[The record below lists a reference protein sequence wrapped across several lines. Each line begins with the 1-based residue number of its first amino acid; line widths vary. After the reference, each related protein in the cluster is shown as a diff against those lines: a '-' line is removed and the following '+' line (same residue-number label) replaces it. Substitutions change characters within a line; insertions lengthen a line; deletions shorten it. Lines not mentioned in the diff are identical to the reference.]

1 MTKPFNY
8 SILNGVFPHDW
19 KIAKVIP
26 LYKKGLK
33 TMLDNYRPIS
43 ILPAISKAMENILY
57 DQLYGYLSNSGIL
70 SKYQFGFGRHH
81 STSTALLDS
90 TKQWYS
96 NMDKRLINIVA
107 FLDLNKAFDTIDH
120 DILIKKLHMYGVEQC
135 SLKMLESYL
144 SNRSQTCFIN
154 GSFSKCKSVRC
165 GIPQGSILGP
175 LFFLVHINDLPNCP
189 SYCTPR
195 MFADD
200 TTLTVCGKSSQD
212 LSLAMNHD
220 LNNVND

>member
-57 DQLYGYLSNSGIL
+57 DYLSNSGIL
-70 SKYQFGFGRHH
+70 SKYQFGFRRHH

-175 LFFLVHINDLPNCP
+175 LFFLVYINDLPNCP

-195 MFADD
+195 MLADD